1 MSINADNLYDILYTS
16 VKHIESYQAF
26 SNILNKRTLEDYH
39 TADLLKALFNKRY
52 ICAYEQGLQR
62 SLVGYAFMRALKNYD
77 SNFKFIMIVKNGDI
91 EAIAKD
97 LQSYCKFKVTYS
109 TAETKVIDKKL
120 VAKDFITSDVLLL
133 THECLNNIAVMNIV
147 YHVRS
152 YFKGLI
158 IDNANEL
165 SNIQGS
171 QSAFSLL
178 TIAKNFLYVL
188 GLCDSSI
195 VKNPPLL
202 TNLFYIINRRSVGNF
217 RQTEDIIRLDG
228 YEIFTNILSVRTKH
242 KPGVMSS
249 YL

>member
-1 MSINADNLYDILYTS
+1 MSNSADVIYNTLYNS
-16 VKHIESYQAF
+16 VKTIESYQAF
-26 SNILNKRTLEDYH
+26 SNILNKQTLEDFH
-39 TADLLKALFNKRY
+39 TADLMKALFNKRY

-62 SLVGYAFMRALKNYD
+62 RMVGYAFMKALKNYN
-77 SNFKFIMIVKNGDI
+77 SKFKFIMIVKNGDI
-91 EAIAKD
+91 ETISKE
-97 LQSYCKFKVTYS
+97 LQLYCKFKITYS

-120 VAKDFITSDVLLL
+120 VAKDFITSDVLLI
-133 THECLNNIAVMNIV
+133 THECLNNIAVMNIL
-147 YHVRS
+147 YQVRD

-178 TIAKNFLYVL
+178 TMAKNFLYL
-188 GLCDSSI
+188 LALCDLSI
-195 VKNPPLL
+195 LKNPPLL
-202 TNLFYIINRRSVGNF
+202 TNLFYIVNRKVVSNF
-217 RQTEDIIRLDG
+217 RTTEDIIRLDG
-228 YEIFTNILSVRTKH
+228 YNVFTNILSVRTKH